1 MSETPASRPLRKDAA
16 RNRALLIQAAR
27 EVFAERGLE
36 ASLDD
41 VARHAGLGV
50 GTAYRHF
57 ANKYDLARAI
67 FADALDHIVETAREA
82 AAHDDPWHGIVTFL
96 ESAAS
101 AQTKDRGL
109 REVLMGVH
117 DTGDMERVNDTLSPL
132 LVDMVDRAKA
142 GGQLRPDADAT
153 DVGVAVLMLC
163 TVADVTGDVAPD
175 LWRRYLPMLLDG
187 LRAGSPL
194 PLPAL
199 SQDDFRRAMVGYK
212 QRLARV
218 TTHQSDRSSA

>member
-1 MSETPASRPLRKDAA
+1 
-16 RNRALLIQAAR
+16 
-27 EVFAERGLE
+27 
-36 ASLDD
+36 
-41 VARHAGLGV
+41 
-50 GTAYRHF
+50 
-57 ANKYDLARAI
+57 
-67 FADALDHIVETAREA
+67 
-82 AAHDDPWHGIVTFL
+82 
-96 ESAAS
+96 
-101 AQTKDRGL
+101 
-109 REVLMGVH
+109 
-117 DTGDMERVNDTLSPL
+117 
-132 LVDMVDRAKA
+132 
-142 GGQLRPDADAT
+142 
-153 DVGVAVLMLC
+153 MLC